1 MKLYLIKH
9 FLYNLLWNW
18 VLDGVLLLSIDLSQV
33 SWFIIIVH
41 NTL

>member
-1 MKLYLIKH
+1 MKLYVIKH
-9 FLYNLLWNW
+9 ILYNLSWNW
-18 VLDGVLLLSIDLSQV
+18 VLDGVLLLSIGLSQE